1 MYDNYIKRIV
11 TRQRRLETG
20 YYLVQ
25 VPFFILKSTVIQSS
39 MKDIFSLRKVI
50 LTIIDIDI

>member
-11 TRQRRLETG
+11 TWQRRLETG

-25 VPFFILKSTVIQSS
+25 APFFILKSTVIQSF